1 MVSLFLQVVCW
12 KCSDYKVALEY
23 DGYKLNKVC
32 KACYAILTGPR
43 GEGLDGKKRR
53 MLDVSLVVC
62 SSFNFMGCFRSKRPP
77 NKFWSLGFFFSQ
89 SKASPGPTDS
99 VMSGFLQY
107 GDNPQ
112 TWQRVW
118 SVLIRAEPPVLY
130 LYSVPQ
136 VKCSEKVR
144 NNNNVEGILLLRIRV
159 KLFLWDTGILCRKYF
174 IQSNED
180 KYLKCSWDCKD
191 GMVQAGFA
199 PQM

>member
-1 MVSLFLQVVCW
+1 MTVTSWTKCVKLVTPSWLAREGRAWMEKREECWMWALSFAVVSTLWVVLDQ
-12 KCSDYKVALEY
+12 K
-23 DGYKLNKVC
+23 GH
-32 KACYAILTGPR
+32 LT
-43 GEGLDGKKRR
+43 
-53 MLDVSLVVC
+53 
-62 SSFNFMGCFRSKRPP
+62 NFDH
-77 NKFWSLGFFFSQ
+77 WVFFFPQ

-118 SVLIRAEPPVLY
+118 SVLTRAEPPVLY

-191 GMVQAGFA
+191 GMVHAVFA